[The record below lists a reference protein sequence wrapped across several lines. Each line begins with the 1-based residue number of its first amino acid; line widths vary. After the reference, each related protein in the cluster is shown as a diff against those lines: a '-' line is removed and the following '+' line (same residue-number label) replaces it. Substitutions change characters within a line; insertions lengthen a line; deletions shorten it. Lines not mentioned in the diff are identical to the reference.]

1 MSDRPSLSSA
11 TVTNLKAYHPEIP
24 AEKLGSMFARTI
36 VGGLFV
42 FAGIGLVFLL
52 VALPAWTA
60 FRAHTQPSFG
70 LVTLGFGVG
79 LPIALVLLG
88 AQTWSSQLVAKP
100 LALTIAT
107 FRSIWQT
114 VRGTSGS

>member
-1 MSDRPSLSSA
+1 MSDRPSIA
-11 TVTNLKAYHPEIP
+11 THTVANLQAYHPEIP
-24 AEKLGSMFARTI
+24 AEKLGSMFARTV

-42 FAGIGLVFLL
+42 LAGVGLVFLL

-70 LVTLGFGVG
+70 LTTLGFGVG

-107 FRSIWQT
+107 FKSVWQA
-114 VRGTSGS
+114 VRGS

>member
-11 TVTNLKAYHPEIP
+11 TITNLQAIHPSIP

-107 FRSIWQT
+107 FKSVWQA